1 MRSALAIVTLAA
13 AVALATASGG
23 WWTVPLVAALW
34 ARVAPIRRP
43 VVGAGVGGALG
54 WALLLGWTA
63 LHGPVAKLA
72 ARVAP
77 IFHAPAWA
85 LVLATLLYPALLA
98 GAAAGVVRPR
108 RRRDVRAVE

>member
-1 MRSALAIVTLAA
+1 MRVALAVATLAI

-23 WWTVPLVAALW
+23 WWT
-34 ARVAPIRRP
+34 APIRRP

-63 LHGPVAKLA
+63 LHGPVARLA
-72 ARVAP
+72 ARVGP

-108 RRRDVRAVE
+108 RRWDARAVE

>member
-1 MRSALAIVTLAA
+1 MRSAPAVAVLAV
-13 AVALATASGG
+13 AVALATAAGG

-34 ARVAPIRRP
+34 ARVTPIRRP
-43 VVGAGVGGALG
+43 VVGAGAGGALG
-54 WALLLGWTA
+54 WTLLLGWTA
-63 LHGPVAKLA
+63 LHGPVTRLA

-85 LVLATLLYPALLA
+85 LLLATLLYPALLA

-108 RRRDVRAVE
+108 RRWDARAVA